1 MGQGQ
6 NTVYHF
12 FIVSKGNLFQETFTV
27 QNENESL
34 FCLKVETKI
43 GNVSSRYLQNEN
55 ESIVLRA
62 CRFLNTRLP
71 CTCYYFHLQIMEWI
85 KTVLS
90 KRNWLVWF
98 YLCGNMV
105 FVWVIQLGN
114 QNDQVDSIAP
124 LDRTKLHSYCHCF
137 HSALCPSYHHPPAPL
152 GERFLDAFFCL
163 GYACFFFS
171 TLLIFCFT

>member
-12 FIVSKGNLFQETFTV
+12 FIVSKDNLFQETFTV

-90 KRNWLVWF
+90 KRNWLVGFTYVVIWF
-98 YLCGNMV
+98 LFGSYNWGTKMIRLIPLPHQSEPSCTPTATVFTVLCALPTT
-105 FVWVIQLGN
+105 ILLPH
-114 QNDQVDSIAP
+114 QVKDSSMLFSV
-124 LDRTKLHSYCHCF
+124 LDMLVSSSPHY
-137 HSALCPSYHHPPAPL
+137 
-152 GERFLDAFFCL
+152 
-163 GYACFFFS
+163 
-171 TLLIFCFT
+171 